1 MIKKVSF
8 FLLTAMIIAGCKSN
22 NIEINGKLS
31 DPSTGEFLFLD
42 ELKST
47 ELITVDSAII
57 SNDGS
62 FSFSRRIK
70 SPAFYLLKTDD
81 TNFLTMLLEPDQKIF
96 IKAYQDSLNY
106 PLTITGSRG
115 TELMN
120 DYNKRLLKTI
130 NQLKKLYDVYI
141 ENLGAAQLTIVMDR
155 LDSLAQIRLEELNT
169 FTKEYIDKNL
179 NSLVSLVALYQQVA
193 PGEYILHPEK
203 DIEYFIKVDSS
214 LSLLYPDY
222 EPVVSLHEQ
231 VQGLKTNSDAKKLR
245 LPVSNE
251 TIEAPEIA
259 LANTQGDTIRLSS
272 TRGEIV
278 LLDFWASWCK
288 PCRNESPNL
297 VKAYDLYHNKGFQI
311 YQVSLDK
318 TKEAWINGIEED
330 HLDRWI
336 HVSDLKY
343 WQSVVVPLYEL
354 EKIPS
359 NFLLDSEG
367 RIIASD
373 LRGEI
378 LQRKLAELFN
388 NR

>member
-70 SPAFYLLKTDD
+70 SPAFYLLKTDE
-81 TNFLTMLLEPDQKIF
+81 TNFLTMLLEPDQEIF

-169 FTKEYIDKNL
+169 FTREYIDKNL

>member
-1 MIKKVSF
+1 
-8 FLLTAMIIAGCKSN
+8 
-22 NIEINGKLS
+22 
-31 DPSTGEFLFLD
+31 
-42 ELKST
+42 
-47 ELITVDSAII
+47 
-57 SNDGS
+57 
-62 FSFSRRIK
+62 
-70 SPAFYLLKTDD
+70 
-81 TNFLTMLLEPDQKIF
+81 
-96 IKAYQDSLNY
+96 LNY

-169 FTKEYIDKNL
+169 FTREYIDKNL

>member
-245 LPVSNE
+245 LLVSNE

>member
-70 SPAFYLLKTDD
+70 SPAFYLLKTDE
-81 TNFLTMLLEPDQKIF
+81 TNFLTMLLEPDQEIF